1 MNAWRTNQNHCI
13 TVAPPSNQLLNQ
25 PPPPENRK
33 GKCWWSLYS
42 SSHIVFMKSTQ
53 YAIRSSA
60 LIYSNI
66 IPLKFTVTSYRKK
79 KAILSVLLYEEINK
93 TCTESFLIQRILS
106 CRKSEK
112 STISIKVE
120 HFRKANVN
128 KGTQCLSLIT
138 LPLFVTIY
146 FYVVHSSWPRA
157 PFEGL
162 V

>member
-1 MNAWRTNQNHCI
+1 
-13 TVAPPSNQLLNQ
+13 
-25 PPPPENRK
+25 
-33 GKCWWSLYS
+33 
-42 SSHIVFMKSTQ
+42 MKSTQ
-53 YAIRSSA
+53 YAIRSST

-66 IPLKFTVTSYRKK
+66 IPLKFTVTSYREK

-93 TCTESFLIQRILS
+93 TCAESFSNTTHSILPQE
-106 CRKSEK
+106 RK
-112 STISIKVE
+112 TISIKVE

-128 KGTQCLSLIT
+128 KGTQCLSLSK

-162 V
+162 VSKAQCCLIFSHTQDIIWSLAKL